1 MLYFPESFI
10 IKNMD
15 KTTILTEI
23 SSKLDKIIELLSK
36 PSINTYSH
44 SFSNIDAIGRELIT
58 EEKPLPTP
66 WNS

>member
-1 MLYFPESFI
+1 
-10 IKNMD
+10 MD
-15 KTTILTEI
+15 NTTTLNEI
-23 SSKLDKIIELLSK
+23 SSKLDKIIELLSEIKIK